1 MILHR
6 TLFIFLLHMHREYI
20 EHRQESCTF
29 LLVNHCLHE
38 TCTVSVSIIHP
49 HQPFLVLSLHGVC
62 VIMNKVW
69 MLTENLVQPMRKKK
83 KKKEIKID
91 FSIFWTRHYNI
102 FPFKPH

>member
-83 KKKEIKID
+83 KEIKID